1 MGLWMEWQINCVGFK
16 IRSMGLNAPSSFG
29 GAGVGCVDWVYG
41 CYVGCGLGWLF
52 GYIRGWGIGVVEDG

>member
-1 MGLWMEWQINCVGFK
+1 
-16 IRSMGLNAPSSFG
+16 MGLNAPSSFG